1 MARPKKPVTDKV
13 AHRLCICLKDETAD
27 LIYRYA
33 ELNGE
38 PAGPIV
44 RRVLE
49 NVFGMLKTPGS
60 SNSCYGDRRQPS
72 ASTMRYV
79 LTGSPHETGA
89 RLDDAVSS
97 SLGHRE

>member
-1 MARPKKPVTDKV
+1 MARPKKPATAKV
-13 AHRLCICLKDETAD
+13 AHRLCICVKDETAD

-60 SNSCYGDRRQPS
+60 SSSCYTGDRRLPS
-72 ASTMRYV
+72 ASTVSYV
-79 LTGSPHETGA
+79 LTGVRSDGTASPSLA
-89 RLDDAVSS
+89 R
-97 SLGHRE
+97 RE